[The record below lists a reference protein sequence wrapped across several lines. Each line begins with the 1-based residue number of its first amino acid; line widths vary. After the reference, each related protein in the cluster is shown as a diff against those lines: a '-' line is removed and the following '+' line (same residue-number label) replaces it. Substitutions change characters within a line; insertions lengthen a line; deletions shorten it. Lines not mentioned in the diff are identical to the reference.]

1 MAGWVVAGL
10 AVTAVPVPLSLRLAA
25 AEGEV
30 AKPAVEPPIASEAA
44 AAKPEAAAAGSAGDQ
59 KPESGKPAV
68 GESAVKEPAP
78 GKAATGKVKPG
89 KEKEPPLPSDPMAF
103 WTGLWIQQDSG
114 GVMEFRSDGTVA
126 GLPVSGK
133 FQLLDTDWIHL
144 TSGGEVLK
152 CRWKNRSDD
161 VVHLQRFI
169 EGRPDTIELL
179 RLRPVPLNLR
189 KFEPK
194 CVIRHL
200 VVGEKRASD
209 RSVLVDPKTG
219 HFRTA
224 EGGFYLRLTEG
235 PNGSVLGYAPGL
247 DTQTTEVKLFG
258 AGRYLVAF
266 DRLEKPRL
274 FASCLFVE

>member
-1 MAGWVVAGL
+1 MIGRMNASTSKVQQWVIVGL
-10 AVTAVPVPLSLRLAA
+10 AATAVLGWDGGRAVAA
-25 AEGEV
+25 DEGAS
-30 AKPAVEPPIASEAA
+30 AKPAAASKASENPVPG
-44 AAKPEAAAAGSAGDQ
+44 KPE
-59 KPESGKPAV
+59 V
-68 GESAVKEPAP
+68 
-78 GKAATGKVKPG
+78 
-89 KEKEPPLPSDPMAF
+89 KEPPLPADPMAF
-103 WTGLWIQQDSG
+103 WKGLWIQQDSG
-114 GVMEFRSDGTVA
+114 GVMEFREDGVVL

-133 FQLLDTDWIHL
+133 FELLDKDWIHL

-169 EGRPDTIELL
+169 EGRPDTIELQ
-179 RLRPVPLNLR
+179 RLRPVPLDLR
-189 KFEPK
+189 KFDPK

-200 VVGEKRASD
+200 VAGDKRATD
-209 RSVLVDPKTG
+209 RSVIVDPKTG

-235 PNGSVLGYAPGL
+235 PNGSVVGYAPGV

-274 FASCLFVE
+274 FASCLFVK